1 MKNTLLILSAIFVL
15 ASCGKYEKPFISFK
29 SPEKRL
35 TDKTWK
41 VDKILDIDGNEVAT
55 NEKFS
60 FTIEGEDSI
69 LVRTIDGITYTGNW
83 NWLPAIEG
91 KVDKQ
96 RIVTYINT
104 PFISTSNKLTYDVK
118 TLTSKELVMINMD
131 GGVTANYKYYL
142 TKE

>member
-1 MKNTLLILSAIFVL
+1 MKNTLLILSTIFVL
-15 ASCGKYEKPFISFK
+15 VACGKYEKPFISFR
-29 SPEKRL
+29 SAEKRL

-60 FTIEGEDSI
+60 FSIDGEDSI
-69 LVRTIDGITYTGNW
+69 LVRTIDGVTYTGAW
-83 NWLPAIEG
+83 NWLPALEG

-104 PFISTSNKLTYDVK
+104 PFLSTSNKLTYDIK
-118 TLTSKELVMINMD
+118 TLTSKELVMINMA
-131 GGVTANYKYYL
+131 GGVTVHYKYYL
-142 TKE
+142 VKE